1 MRSVSAQARH
11 RVLSRETIGRAI
23 GGWPIWLHSA
33 GLGRLAGRRYAVI
46 CSVGRRTARVRRAAV
61 MVLRENPVTGEV
73 FVVAGTRDAHWYRN
87 VCATPAIEV
96 WLAGRR
102 FHPVQRLLNASEI
115 ADLLLA
121 IRRDHP
127 REARIQAAFFGW
139 PWPGSTED
147 LALLATSLGGV
158 SFAPPSRPEASDARS
173 R

>member
-1 MRSVSAQARH
+1 MKSVSAQTR
-11 RVLSRETIGRAI
+11 RPVLSRETIGRVI
-23 GGWPIWLHSA
+23 GGWPIWLHRA

-46 CSVGRRTARVRRAAV
+46 CSIGRRTGRVRRAAV
-61 MVLRENPVTGEV
+61 MVLREDRATGEV
-73 FVVAGTRDAHWYRN
+73 LVVAGTRDAHWYRN
-87 VCATPAIEV
+87 VCATPATEV

-102 FHPVQRLLNASEI
+102 FRPVQRLLTAGET

-139 PWPGSTED
+139 PWPASTED
-147 LALLATSLGGV
+147 VVSLAATLGGV
-158 SFAPPSRPEASDARS
+158 SFAPASHPGALDARS

>member
-1 MRSVSAQARH
+1 MNSLSAQTR
-11 RVLSRETIGRAI
+11 RPVLSRETIGRVI
-23 GGWPIWLHSA
+23 GGWPIWLHRA
-33 GLGRLAGRRYAVI
+33 GLGRLARRRYVVI
-46 CSVGRRTARVRRAAV
+46 CSVGRRTGRVRRAAV
-61 MVLRENPVTGEV
+61 MVLREDPATGEV
-73 FVVAGTRDAHWYRN
+73 LVVAGTRAAHWYRN
-87 VCATPAIEV
+87 VCATPATEV

-102 FHPVQRLLNASEI
+102 FRAVQRLLTTSEI

-147 LALLATSLGGV
+147 VGSLAASLGGV
-158 SFAPPSRPEASDARS
+158 SLALAPRSGARDARS